1 MAPNVK
7 VLLKILNILLLR
19 HVSEATEPINW
30 IYISCNGKNLIL
42 GTNFSDRKHSERN
55 KFVPRGI
62 AVVVFSL

>member
-30 IYISCNGKNLIL
+30 IYISCNGKNGFWAPTFRVANTVKEI
-42 GTNFSDRKHSERN
+42 
-55 KFVPRGI
+55 
-62 AVVVFSL
+62 SLCPEVSL